1 MNVDELAHRVHA
13 QDFRI
18 EVPGDPMPW
27 PRASAK
33 VMPSRGGREDLRRS
47 GYVFRP
53 WIKFF
58 TPTKAR
64 ARMDAIA
71 ATWREAG
78 FPMIPA
84 GVPLEVVCR
93 FVFARPAG
101 HYGTGRNATTVKPRH
116 LGARPGKGGNK
127 NAEGRRTGGDEDNLS
142 KLAKDALSG
151 VAYADDGQIA
161 RSIVEKLFVD
171 QAGVDEP
178 ISIIEV
184 RALLADAPALEVAA

>member
-1 MNVDELAHRVHA
+1 VSRYAMEGRGPRG
-13 QDFRI
+13 FGW
-18 EVPGDPMPW
+18 EYPPG
-27 PRASAK
+27 ASGSASP
-33 VMPSRGGREDLRRS
+33 V
-47 GYVFRP
+47 
-53 WIKFF
+53 
-58 TPTKAR
+58 R
-64 ARMDAIA
+64 ARCEKCGE
-71 ATWREAG
+71 EA
-78 FPMIPA
+78 
-84 GVPLEVVCR
+84 EVVVVRELGSTYTEPEGC
-93 FVFARPAG
+93 AG
-101 HYGTGRNATTVKPRH
+101 CG
-116 LGARPGKGGNK
+116 GARPGKGGNK